1 MAFKQRQVY
10 TRYFFFGKLTAA
22 PDAFAA
28 VSKTTT
34 AAASNFPTA
43 ILIYSIIYISV
54 SSLYEM
60 CAHTIGKMEK
70 SLCMVVKKQY
80 PFTRFPILSVKQT
93 TVYGIERL
101 PLPPGVKENLKSYA
115 LTNYSTLL
123 RHPGGAPQYKSLK
136 KRHKFRAKTLQ
147 TPADAAKTDCASV
160 GRRSC
165 VIS

>member
-1 MAFKQRQVY
+1 M
-10 TRYFFFGKLTAA
+10 
-22 PDAFAA
+22 
-28 VSKTTT
+28 
-34 AAASNFPTA
+34 
-43 ILIYSIIYISV
+43 

-60 CAHTIGKMEK
+60 CAHVI
-70 SLCMVVKKQY
+70 
-80 PFTRFPILSVKQT
+80 VKQT

-101 PLPPGVKENLKSYA
+101 PLPPGVQKNLKSYA

-147 TPADAAKTDCASV
+147 TPADAAKTDCANV

-165 VIS
+165 VLS

>member
-1 MAFKQRQVY
+1 
-10 TRYFFFGKLTAA
+10 
-22 PDAFAA
+22 
-28 VSKTTT
+28 
-34 AAASNFPTA
+34 
-43 ILIYSIIYISV
+43 
-54 SSLYEM
+54 M

-70 SLCMVVKKQY
+70 SLCKVVKKQY

>member
-1 MAFKQRQVY
+1 M
-10 TRYFFFGKLTAA
+10 
-22 PDAFAA
+22 
-28 VSKTTT
+28 
-34 AAASNFPTA
+34 
-43 ILIYSIIYISV
+43 
-54 SSLYEM
+54 
-60 CAHTIGKMEK
+60 
-70 SLCMVVKKQY
+70 
-80 PFTRFPILSVKQT
+80 
-93 TVYGIERL
+93 YGIERL

>member
-1 MAFKQRQVY
+1 
-10 TRYFFFGKLTAA
+10 
-22 PDAFAA
+22 
-28 VSKTTT
+28 
-34 AAASNFPTA
+34 
-43 ILIYSIIYISV
+43 
-54 SSLYEM
+54 M
-60 CAHTIGKMEK
+60 CAHVI
-70 SLCMVVKKQY
+70 
-80 PFTRFPILSVKQT
+80 VKQT

-123 RHPGGAPQYKSLK
+123 RHPGQAPQYKSLK

-165 VIS
+165 VLS